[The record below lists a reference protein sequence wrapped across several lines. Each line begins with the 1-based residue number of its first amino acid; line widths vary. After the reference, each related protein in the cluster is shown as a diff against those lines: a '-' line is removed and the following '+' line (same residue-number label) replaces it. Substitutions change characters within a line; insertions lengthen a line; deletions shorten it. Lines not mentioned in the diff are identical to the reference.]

1 MLHIYILVSLKYNLC
16 NIDKKKFIKRK
27 LKEWQLN
34 KIFSFTVSH
43 KLLYCKLNELYFRFI
58 LCIRI

>member
-27 LKEWQLN
+27 LKEWQLYI
-34 KIFSFTVSH
+34 IFSFTVSH
-43 KLLYCKLNELYFRFI
+43 KLN
-58 LCIRI
+58 